1 MFQDDL
7 RVYLLMSLVQG
18 GELYSQLR
26 KVERCVGFRRT
37 TKDAGLLNP
46 ATTSLACVVLC
57 RFSEDRALF
66 YVCQL
71 VVVLEV
77 LQGMDVVHRD
87 IKPEVGNAASQLG
100 LIPSVII
107 GRHGLGMR

>member
-26 KVERCVGFRRT
+26 KVERCVGSRR

-57 RFSEDRALF
+57 RFSEERALF

-107 GRHGLGMR
+107 ERHGLGMR